1 MDDNRDEKQE
11 ERTGLDS
18 FLAKLYR
25 PGPLVF
31 LFSLAF
37 AGLAA
42 LGYFILTDDTPPPVV
57 VTAAKVAEIAK
68 VYEEDTGTGME
79 DMTRQADLAIIE
91 AMRGSQLDLGSL
103 ELLDVEMRS
112 LKGRVYHYQT
122 LQIPGIKD
130 RSQFLSILRD
140 RLGQRVPEATLA
152 DNGTAEVAIAISGL
166 TSHRLF
172 LETVPLTLPTPRA
185 DGPRLAIVIDDIG
198 EDMKVLGGLV
208 DLDFPVTLA
217 VWPNA
222 SHTRESVKL
231 IQAKGRDL
239 IVHFPMEPMGFPT
252 YDPGDDALFISM
264 SDEAIK
270 KRVAENLAQI
280 PEAIGVN
287 NHMGSRFTS
296 NSHGMKTA
304 LREFKSRGLFFLDSM
319 TTAKSVG
326 RQVARETG
334 IRFFERDIFIDNVKD
349 VSAITLQLRKA
360 ENVALKRGF
369 AIAIGH
375 PYPETLAALK
385 AWHGRKNPKV
395 QLLPISLADPI

>member
-1 MDDNRDEKQE
+1 MDENRGEKQE

-37 AGLAA
+37 AGLVA
-42 LGYFILTDDTPPPVV
+42 LGYFILMDDTPPPVV

-91 AMRGSQLDLGSL
+91 AMRGSQLDLGNL
-103 ELLDVEMRS
+103 DLLDVEMRS

-130 RSQFLSILRD
+130 RSRFLSILQD
-140 RLGQRVPEATLA
+140 RLSQRVPEATLA
-152 DNGTAEVAIAISGL
+152 ENGTAEVAIDINGL

-185 DGPRLAIVIDDIG
+185 EGPRLAIVIDDIG
-198 EDMKVLGGLV
+198 EDMKVLRGLV

-264 SDEAIK
+264 SDEAIR

-304 LREFKSRGLFFLDSM
+304 LGEFKSRGLFFLDSM
-319 TTAKSVG
+319 TTGKSVG
-326 RQVARETG
+326 RTVARETG

-385 AWHGRKNPKV
+385 AWHARKNPKV